1 MKKSVKRIYVRKK
14 DRFDYKS
21 KEVKKEIENLL
32 KIKLEKLNIYNRYD
46 LEISDENLDK
56 AINNVLSERNLDYVY
71 AKDEAKK
78 LENSFESSLA
88 VEYLPGQ
95 FDQRRKGV
103 LDTLDLILDEKTD
116 CKTATVYEFSKLS
129 ENDLKKIENYLV
141 NPVDS
146 HKIDLKEMPESLDTK
161 REKNLENEIYDGFID
176 YSDEEISKFLKSH
189 DLAMDENDL
198 KMVRDYFKKE
208 NRDPNETEIKI
219 LDTYWSDHC
228 RHTTFNTNLEI
239 DIKAKTILDEA
250 IKNSFEKY
258 LKMRD
263 ELEIKKPI
271 NLMSFGTILS
281 KYMRSKN
288 DFDDLEVSSEINACS
303 VYVKVRVEK
312 DGKENLEDYLLM
324 FKNETHNHPTEIE
337 PFGGASTC
345 LGGAI
350 RDPLSGRS
358 YVYQAMRITGAGN
371 ILEDVDKT
379 MEGKLAQ
386 RKISKLAAKGYSSYG
401 NQIGL
406 ATGFVKEIFHEGY
419 KAKRMECGAVIAA
432 APKENV
438 KRLRPKKDDI
448 VLLIGGRTGR
458 DGIGGATGSS
468 KSHKLTSII
477 TESAQVQKGNAPEE
491 RKLQRLFR
499 RCEVSKLIKKCN
511 DFGAGGVSVAIGEL
525 YDGIDID
532 LSKVK
537 LKYEGLKPSEIA
549 ISESQERMAVL
560 IDKNDREEF
569 EKYCREENVETALV
583 GVVTDTNR
591 MRMFY
596 EDKKI
601 ADISYDFINTNG
613 ANRKAKVN
621 FVSEEVPKYLKEK
634 SDNPK
639 YFYEK
644 IKDLNVISQRNLIEI
659 FDSTIGQNTVLQP
672 LGGKKQVNPSQAMVA
687 KIPVNEGKSKTVSI
701 MSYGFDPYLSEKSQY
716 LGGYYAVIESIA
728 KLVSVGSDLEKIRLS
743 FQEFY
748 EKMDNEKSWS
758 KPLKS
763 LLGAFEVTNFFKMP
777 PIGGKDSMS
786 GSFEDLNVPPTL
798 ISFATTTEDI
808 ENIKS
813 NDLKGKGKIGL
824 VRAKYNSDMTLDL
837 DYYKN
842 LLGKLIK
849 AMRDGKIIS
858 TIALDNKGILANIY
872 EQALGNSNFTLNFDN
887 LYTPMFG
894 SFVVEYEKDLDF
906 VEKIGEFSDDLI
918 VNGEKLDVEKLEK
931 SYLHEL
937 DQIFAPKE
945 EIPYE
950 KIDQKEMKVSLKSKK
965 PVDKVKVSILAVTG
979 TNCEWDT
986 KKVFEKY
993 GAEVEINLFRNLD
1006 KKAIEESIENLSKSI
1021 RNSQIFAIPGGFS
1034 MADEP
1039 DGSGKFLANIIRNK
1053 KIKDAI
1059 EYMLDENDGLIIGI
1073 CNGFQTLIKTGLLP
1087 YGKIKEIEEDD
1098 PSLTYNTNDR
1108 HISTIVDTKVLNNQ
1122 SPWTSGLDLEET
1134 YKIPISHG
1142 EGRFIVNEEKYK
1154 DLLENGQIFSV
1165 YEINPNGSDYN
1176 IEGILSKDGKILGRM
1191 GHVERLDSDLYKNIY
1206 DKKEQKIF
1214 ENAINYFK
1222 K

>member
-1 MKKSVKRIYVRKK
+1 MNKKVQRVYVRKK
-14 DRFDYKS
+14 DRFDFRS

-32 KIKLEKLNIYNRYD
+32 KIKLNKLNIYNRYD
-46 LEISDENLDK
+46 IEISEESLDK
-56 AINNVLSERNLDYVY
+56 AINNVLSERNLDEVY
-71 AKDEAKK
+71 AKDEAVK
-78 LENSFESSLA
+78 LEDSFEKALG

-103 LDTLDLILDEKTD
+103 IDTLNLIIDEDID
-116 CKTATVYEFSKLS
+116 CKTATIYEFNNISDKDF
-129 ENDLKKIENYLV
+129 EKIEGYLI

-146 HKIDLKEMPESLDTK
+146 HKIDIKYRPESLDVK
-161 REKNLENEIYDGFID
+161 REKNLENIVYEGFID
-176 YSDEEISKFLKSH
+176 YSDEKLKEFLDEKS
-189 DLAMDENDL
+189 LAMDLDDL

-208 NRDPNETEIKI
+208 KRDPNETEIKI

-228 RHTTFNTNLEI
+228 RHTTFNTSL
-239 DIKAKTILDEA
+239 DIEFETKTMLDKA
-250 IKNSFEKY
+250 IKESFDKY
-258 LKMRD
+258 LKLRE
-263 ELEIKKPI
+263 ELGIKKPI

-288 DFDDLEVSSEINACS
+288 EFDDLEVSSEINACS

-312 DGKENLEDYLLM
+312 DGKEELEDYLLM

-371 ILEDVDKT
+371 ILEKVEDT
-379 MEGKLAQ
+379 IEGKLAQ
-386 RKISKLAAKGYSSYG
+386 RKITKLAAQGYSSYG

-419 KAKRMECGAVIAA
+419 KAKRMECGAVMAA
-432 APKENV
+432 APKEDV
-438 KRLRPKKDDI
+438 KRIEPKAGDI

-468 KSHKLTSII
+468 KSHKVSSIK

-499 RCEVSKLIKKCN
+499 RSEVSRLIKKCN

-525 YDGIDID
+525 FDGMDID

-549 ISESQERMAVL
+549 ISESQERMAVV
-560 IDKNDREEF
+560 IDKDDRLEF
-569 EKYCREENVETALV
+569 EKYCDEENVEASLV
-583 GVVTDTNR
+583 AKVTDTNR

-596 EDKKI
+596 EDIEI
-601 ADISYDFINTNG
+601 ANISYDFINTNG
-613 ANRKAKVN
+613 ADRSSKVLV
-621 FVSEEVPKYLKEK
+621 VSEDRPEISDKKDDPK
-634 SDNPK
+634 D
-639 YFYEK
+639 FYEK
-644 IKDLNVISQRNLIEI
+644 VSDLNITSQRNLIEI
-659 FDSTIGQNTVLQP
+659 FDSTIGKNTVLQP
-672 LGGKKQVNPSQAMVA
+672 LGGKAQLNPSRAMVA
-687 KIPVNEGKSKTVSI
+687 KIPVKEGNSKTVSI

-716 LGGYYAVIESIA
+716 LGGFYAVIESIA

-743 FQEFY
+743 FQEYY
-748 EKMDNEKSWS
+748 EKMDNEKAWA

-786 GSFEDLNVPPTL
+786 GTFENLKVPPTL
-798 ISFATTTEDI
+798 ISFAVTHEDI
-808 ENIKS
+808 ENIRS
-813 NDLKGKGKIGL
+813 NDLKAKGKLGL
-824 VRAKYNSDMTLDL
+824 IKASYKKDGSLDL
-837 DYYKN
+837 EEYKKI
-842 LLGKLIK
+842 LEKLIK
-849 AMRDGKIIS
+849 AMRDGSIIT
-858 TIALDNKGILANIY
+858 TISLDNKGLLANIY
-872 EQALGNSNFTLNFDN
+872 EQALGNSNFSLDYDN

-894 SFVVEYEKDLDF
+894 SFVVEYVKDLDF
-906 VEKIGEFSDDLI
+906 VEKIGEFSKDLV
-918 VNGEKLDVEKLEK
+918 VNGEKLDCEKLEN
-931 SYLHEL
+931 SYLHTL
-937 DQIFAPKE
+937 DEIFTPKE
-945 EIPYE
+945 EISPLNI
-950 KIDQKEMKVSLKSKK
+950 KQNKMDVRLKSNK

-986 KKVFEKY
+986 EKVFREN
-993 GAEVEINLFRNLD
+993 GAEVSINLFKNKD
-1006 KKAIEESIENLSKSI
+1006 KESIEESIENLSKSI
-1021 RNSQIFAIPGGFS
+1021 RSSQIFAIPGGFS

-1039 DGSGKFLANIIRNK
+1039 DGSAKFLANIIRND

-1059 EYMLDENDGLIIGI
+1059 AYMLDENDGLIIGI
-1073 CNGFQTLIKTGLLP
+1073 CNGFQTLVKTGLLP
-1087 YGKIKEIEEDD
+1087 YGKIKEITKDD
-1098 PSLTYNTNDR
+1098 PSLTYNTNNR
-1108 HISTIVDTKVLNNQ
+1108 HISTFANTRVLNNQ
-1122 SPWTSGLDLEET
+1122 SPWTKGLDLDKI

-1142 EGRFIVNEEKYK
+1142 EGRFIINEEIYEK
-1154 DLLENGQIFSV
+1154 LLENGQIFSV
-1165 YEINPNGSDYN
+1165 YETNPNGSDYN

-1191 GHVERLDSDLYKNIY
+1191 GHLERLDDDLYKNIY
-1206 DKKEQKIF
+1206 DKFDQELFK
-1214 ENAINYFK
+1214 NAIDYFRK
-1222 K
+1222 